1 MKFIANTS
9 ALLEQL
15 QKISGTLVS
24 KPVLPILDHFLFELE
39 NGKLRITSTDLETS
53 MITSL
58 NVEAEEDVKIA
69 VPSKL
74 TMDMLRSLPDQPVT
88 FTIDTANQSIEI
100 KSEQGRYKLM
110 GQPAQDFPKIPEVS
124 SEKSIQIPSGILLD
138 CISKTIFSTGNDELR
153 LNLTGVYFVLDDK
166 QMTFVATDANR
177 LVRTIRTDVMPGT
190 SASFIMPKK
199 ALNLLKSNLKNDQ
212 SDVRLEFNES
222 NAYFSFNETVLVCR
236 LIDDKYPDYNAVIPA
251 SNPNIMTINRDDFM
265 NSVKRISI
273 FANKTTHQ
281 IRLKIAGSE
290 LVISAEDIDLSN
302 EGTER
307 LNCVYE
313 GEDIEIGFNARL
325 LVEMLS
331 NIDAEEVKLE
341 LSTPN
346 RAGILLP
353 SENEENEDLLML
365 LMPMM
370 LSSAA

>member
-1 MKFIANTS
+1 MKFIVNTS

-39 NGKLRITSTDLETS
+39 SGKLRITSTDLETS

-124 SEKSIQIPSGILLD
+124 SENHIEISSGILLD
-138 CISKTIFSTGNDELR
+138 CISKTIFATGNDELR

-177 LVRTIRTDVMPGT
+177 LVRTIRTDVRPGT

-199 ALNLLKSNLKNDQ
+199 ALNLLKSNLKNDA

-341 LSTPN
+341 LSTAN

>member
-58 NVEAEEDVKIA
+58 NVESEEDVKIA

>member
-222 NAYFSFNETVLVCR
+222 NAYFSFNETILVCR

>member
-1 MKFIANTS
+1 
-9 ALLEQL
+9 
-15 QKISGTLVS
+15 
-24 KPVLPILDHFLFELE
+24 
-39 NGKLRITSTDLETS
+39 
-53 MITSL
+53 
-58 NVEAEEDVKIA
+58 
-69 VPSKL
+69 
-74 TMDMLRSLPDQPVT
+74 
-88 FTIDTANQSIEI
+88 
-100 KSEQGRYKLM
+100 
-110 GQPAQDFPKIPEVS
+110 
-124 SEKSIQIPSGILLD
+124 
-138 CISKTIFSTGNDELR
+138 
-153 LNLTGVYFVLDDK
+153 
-166 QMTFVATDANR
+166 
-177 LVRTIRTDVMPGT
+177 
-190 SASFIMPKK
+190 
-199 ALNLLKSNLKNDQ
+199 
-212 SDVRLEFNES
+212 
-222 NAYFSFNETVLVCR
+222 